1 MTRINELDS
10 LPSQVSS
17 ALLALQSG
25 HCRLLSSVPLRRW
38 EGKTESGGGWLLD
51 TPSISFEWAVEAIFF
66 EGRGRRR
73 WAGRTRSLEAE
84 INF

>member
-66 EGRGRRR
+66 
-73 WAGRTRSLEAE
+73 
-84 INF
+84 FF